1 MENTRELKEERL
13 QRPQAD
19 TLRME
24 LQVGGARL
32 LITLLNPPGPRRR
45 MRREG

>member
-24 LQVGGARL
+24 LQVGRQA
-32 LITLLNPPGPRRR
+32 TDNPVKLSRP
-45 MRREG
+45 